1 MELKRKIGFSAKKN
15 HAILKICLF
24 LLGIVTSISVK
35 AQVMSLSVPDPI
47 GAEVSTGAQN
57 DIVFRVTKS
66 ATPFTLSPRVVSYE
80 IDGTTANGEDYPLL
94 AETVTLPLGGA
105 TTADIVVTI
114 TDDDLIELTETLTIR
129 LLDGIGY
136 TVDLL
141 NSEADATIT
150 DNDVGTL
157 IVDVT
162 DANAAEEASN
172 EGRFVVRLD
181 KENAT
186 GSTVT
191 VAYTLTGSATL
202 GGGAADYTTT
212 GQAIFTFPSGNA
224 TPVLARTLRIIPIDD
239 ALSETDETVILNL
252 ATPSSALFSIGT
264 PATGEVVISDN
275 DCAAG
280 SDAPELNGDPS
291 EFCDVASI
299 DLDDFVDESPPAGAT
314 LRWSLLEAPT
324 VVGDLLTNS
333 TVSTANTYYAVY
345 YSAAG
350 ACFSP
355 ASAAVVVTFAD
366 TPSIGTV
373 NSGVFS
379 CNTTDFGGTTTLDLD
394 DTLSGST
401 PGGVWAYVS
410 GPGAPVTPSANGGV
424 NFNNRPE
431 GNYVF
436 SYTLSAPPCP
446 QQSIEVT
453 VPVSNC
459 DPCIAG
465 NAAPDLI
472 PDVPT
477 IFCDDIDVSLNDYTN
492 TTPPAGTTLTWSTS
506 STLTNVNAH
515 LNAAQVADPLPGTYF
530 GFFWDATNACA
541 SPALQVQLTR
551 NTTPAITNTVSDER
565 CGTGPVTLSV
575 TATGNPTY
583 NWYTDLTGGTLA
595 GTGANFTVNLSQTTI
610 FYVEA
615 TENGCATS
623 PRIPVTATVQP
634 QPSAGTPTNASAC
647 SVPSNGIS
655 IIDLDDRLSGEDEG
669 VWTVTEDPSGNLII
683 LSGNLVNFEGR
694 VDGNY
699 EFTYTTTGAQA
710 PCVNEAVSV
719 TISVNDCDV
728 DTDGDGLFDGPEAA
742 LGTDPNNPDSD
753 EDGINDG
760 DEVGPDQNNPLDED
774 GDGIIDALDS
784 NIADT
789 DSDGV
794 VDQLDEANS
803 NPCIPNNNS
812 SLCDTDEDGIV
823 DGEEIANGTD
833 PNNACDP
840 DPENENCDAEID
852 LEIAKEV
859 DNEEATLG
867 DTITFKIT
875 ATNLSDIKVRG
886 TRIGELLESGFEYV
900 SHTASLGSYNPE
912 IGEWEIFEILPLEA
926 AILEIT
932 VTVLEGGSYSNTAEL
947 LESVP
952 LDGNAAN
959 NVATIELNIERPEGI
974 NIVVEKLARITG
986 ANAGQEANPL
996 VGQEV
1001 EFVITVT
1008 NKSVANEVSNIRVT
1022 DVLTNTAGIQFDL
1035 INSEADEGTLFDS
1048 DSGIWTI
1055 ASSLLVDEEKQL
1067 VLTFLCS
1074 EPGTIINT
1082 ATVTSSSPAES
1093 TAEDEDSSSSAT
1105 VNIGERN
1112 QIDIGI
1118 LYNQFSPNGDGVND
1132 VLKINK
1138 IDFSTQPNS
1147 MVDLTYS
1154 IEIFNRYG
1162 HSVFTAQNKEEEEIW
1177 DGTWEGKQVPDG
1189 TYYYVL
1195 NVLIS
1200 GEESAQI
1207 QKGWIQLIR

>member
-1 MELKRKIGFSAKKN
+1 
-15 HAILKICLF
+15 
-24 LLGIVTSISVK
+24 
-35 AQVMSLSVPDPI
+35 MSLSVPDPT
-47 GAEVSTGAQN
+47 GAEVISTGAQD

-66 ATPFTLSPRVVSYE
+66 ATPFTLSSRIVNYE
-80 IDGTTANGEDYPLL
+80 IDGTTTNGDDYPLL
-94 AETVTLPLGGA
+94 SGTVELPFGGA
-105 TTADIVVTI
+105 AIADIVVEI
-114 TDDDLIELTETLTIR
+114 ADDDLVELTETLTIR
-129 LLDGIGY
+129 LLTGVGY
-136 TVDLL
+136 SVDPL
-141 NSEADATIT
+141 NSEGDATIT
-150 DNDVGTL
+150 DNDVGTI

-202 GGGAADYTTT
+202 GGGAADYTTA

-224 TPVLARTLRIIPIDD
+224 TPILARSLRIVPIDD
-239 ALSETDETVILNL
+239 ALSETDETVVLNL
-252 ATPSSALFSIGT
+252 ATPSSGLFSIGT
-264 PATGEVVISDN
+264 PATGEVVIADN

-291 EFCDVASI
+291 DFCDVASI
-299 DLDDFVDESPPAGAT
+299 DLDDFVDESPPASTT
-314 LRWSLLEAPT
+314 LRWSLNAAPA

-333 TVSTANTYYAVY
+333 TVSTSNTYYAVY

-355 ASAAVVVTFAD
+355 ASAGVEVTFAD
-366 TPSIGTV
+366 SPNIGTV

-401 PGGVWAYVS
+401 LGGVWAYVS
-410 GPGAPVTPSANGGV
+410 GPGATVTPSANGGV
-424 NFNNRPE
+424 DFNNRPA

-436 SYTLSAPPCP
+436 SYTLSALPCP
-446 QQSIEVT
+446 QQSIQVT

-465 NAAPDLI
+465 NAAPDLL

-477 IFCDDIDVSLNDYTN
+477 VFCDAIDVSLNDYTN

-515 LNAAQVADPLPGTYF
+515 LNDTQIDAPLAGTYF

-541 SPALQVQLTR
+541 SPALQVQLTQ
-551 NTTPAITNTVSDER
+551 NTTPSITNIVGDER
-565 CGTGPVTLSV
+565 CGTGPLTLSV

-615 TENGCATS
+615 TENGCATT

-634 QPSAGTPTNASAC
+634 QPSAGIGTNASAC
-647 SVPSNGIS
+647 SVPTNGIS

-669 VWTVTEDPSGNLII
+669 VWTVTGDPSGNLII

-694 VDGNY
+694 ADGNY
-699 EFTYTTTGAQA
+699 EFTYTTTGAQS
-710 PCVNEAVSV
+710 PCVNESVSV

-742 LGTDPNNPDSD
+742 LGTDPNDPDTD
-753 EDGINDG
+753 GDGINDG
-760 DEVGPDQNNPLDED
+760 DEVGPDLDNPLDED

-784 NIADT
+784 NLADT

-794 VDQLDEANS
+794 VDQLDPDNT

-812 SLCDTDEDGIV
+812 SLCDTDEDGII

-852 LEIAKEV
+852 LEIIKEV
-859 DNEEATLG
+859 DNEDATLG
-867 DTITFKIT
+867 DTVTFKIT

-886 TRIGELLESGFEYV
+886 TKIGELLESGFEYV
-900 SHTASLGSYNPE
+900 SHIASLGSYDQDL
-912 IGEWEIFEILPLEA
+912 GQWEIFEILPLEA

-932 VTVLEGGSYSNTAEL
+932 VTIVEGNSYSNTAEL

-952 LDGNAAN
+952 LDGNSAN
-959 NVATIELNIERPEGI
+959 NSATIELNIERPEGI
-974 NIVVEKLARITG
+974 NIVLEKLVRIKG
-986 ANAGQEANPL
+986 ANTGKEANPL

-1008 NKSVANEVSNIRVT
+1008 NKSVTNEVANIRVA

-1035 INSEADEGTLFDS
+1035 TNSEADEGTLFEA

-1055 ASSLLVDEEKQL
+1055 ATSLLVGEEKKL
-1067 VLTFLCS
+1067 ILTFLCS
-1074 EPGTIINT
+1074 DPGTIVNT
-1082 ATVTSSSPAES
+1082 ATVISSSPAES
-1093 TAEDEDSSSSAT
+1093 IADDADSTSSAT

-1112 QIDIGI
+1112 PIDIGI
-1118 LYNQFSPNGDGVND
+1118 IYNQFSPNGDGVND

-1138 IDFSTQPNS
+1138 IDFSTNTR
-1147 MVDLTYS
+1147 VGLIYS

-1162 HSVFTAQNKEEEEIW
+1162 HSVFTAQNKEDEEIW
-1177 DGTWEGKQVPDG
+1177 DGTWEGKEVPDG